1 MERALNPLRFSIV
14 VPCFNEAE
22 SIPELL
28 ARIKAAFASIDADEQ
43 FEVLF
48 INDGSTD
55 ETESII
61 KSYATTED
69 YVGLISLR
77 RNCGKSLALMT
88 GFRAAKGDLI
98 VTMDS
103 DLQDRPEDIPKLIA
117 RIEEGFDVISGWRKK
132 RHDTQTRS
140 LGSQLFNYASRVAS
154 GLDLHDFNCGFK
166 IYRKRVLDE
175 IVVFGQ
181 YHRYI
186 PLIAHLAGFKVG
198 EIPIGNDPRKYG
210 SSKFLTFRY
219 QGLFDLVSILFT
231 HRYGLSP
238 LHFFGTLA
246 AILIVPSGLVIGYF
260 FVSQALYLLGAG
272 DAFMVGTRPLLLL
285 ALFTFVSGILVLIPG
300 FICDFI
306 LHHQIGTRIES
317 IIGLSK
323 SLELTSVVSKNSRES
338 LERSTLAS
346 QAGRQME
353 VEPAPAVAAGL
364 GTAQTGDTPGL

>member
-1 MERALNPLRFSIV
+1 MTHPSSQLRFTV
-14 VPCFNEAE
+14 VIPCFNEAD

-28 ARIKAAFASIDADEQ
+28 TRIKAAFVSIGADDQ
-43 FEVLF
+43 FDVLL

-55 ETESII
+55 QTENVI
-61 KSYATTED
+61 KSYASHED
-69 YVGLISLR
+69 FVGLISLR

-88 GFRAAKGDLI
+88 GFRAAKGDFVI
-98 VTMDS
+98 TMDS

-117 RIEEGFDVISGWRKK
+117 KIDEGFDVVSGWREQ
-132 RHDTQTRS
+132 RQDSQTRS
-140 LGSQLFNYASRVAS
+140 IGSRLFNYVSRAAS
-154 GLDLHDFNCGFK
+154 GLELHDFNCGFK

-198 EIPIGNDPRKYG
+198 ETLIGNDARKYG
-210 SSKFLTFRY
+210 SSKFVTFRY
-219 QGLFDLVSILFT
+219 QGLFDLISILFT

-246 AILIVPSGLVIGYF
+246 AVLIIPSTLVIGYF
-260 FVSQALYLLGAG
+260 FVSQALYWIGAG
-272 DAFMVGTRPLLLL
+272 DAYMVGTRPLLLL
-285 ALFTFVSGILVLIPG
+285 ALFTFVSGVLVLVPG

-306 LHHQIGTRIES
+306 LHHQINNRIEA

-323 SLELTSVVSKNSRES
+323 SLEINSVISGRASRDASSRSSSKDAN
-338 LERSTLAS
+338 
-346 QAGRQME
+346 
-353 VEPAPAVAAGL
+353 
-364 GTAQTGDTPGL
+364 

>member
-1 MERALNPLRFSIV
+1 MMEHPSSVLRYTIV
-14 VPCFNEAE
+14 VPCFNEAD

-28 ARIKAAFASIDADEQ
+28 TRLRAAFVSIGAEKQ

-48 INDGSTD
+48 VNDGSTD
-55 ETESII
+55 ETESLIRLHT
-61 KSYATTED
+61 STED
-69 YVGLISLR
+69 FVGLISLR

-88 GFRAAKGDLI
+88 GFRAAKGEFVI
-98 VTMDS
+98 TMDS
-103 DLQDRPEDIPKLIA
+103 DLQDRPEDIPRLIA
-117 RIEEGFDVISGWRKK
+117 KIEEGFDVVSGWREK
-132 RHDTQTRS
+132 RQDTQTRS
-140 LGSQLFNYASRVAS
+140 IGSRIFNYASRAAS

-198 EIPIGNDPRKYG
+198 ETLIGNDPRKYG
-210 SSKFLTFRY
+210 SSKFVTFRY
-219 QGLFDLVSILFT
+219 EGLFDLVSILFT

-246 AILIVPSGLVIGYF
+246 AILIIPSALVIAYF
-260 FVSQALYLLGAG
+260 FISQALYLAGAG
-272 DAFMVGTRPLLLL
+272 DTFMVGTRPLLLL
-285 ALFTFVSGILVLIPG
+285 SLFTFLSGVLVLVPG

-306 LHHQIGTRIES
+306 LHHQIGSRIES

-323 SLELTSVVSKNSRES
+323 SLEISSGVSRSS
-338 LERSTLAS
+338 PDSQERPSAS
-346 QAGRQME
+346 ADAGKRHG
-353 VEPAPAVAAGL
+353 V
-364 GTAQTGDTPGL
+364 D

>member
-1 MERALNPLRFSIV
+1 MEHASNPLRFSVV
-14 VPCFNEAE
+14 VPCFNEAD

-28 ARIKAAFASIDADEQ
+28 ARIKAAFASIGADKQ

-48 INDGSTD
+48 VNDGSTD
-55 ETESII
+55 ETESVI
-61 KSYATTED
+61 KSRASTED
-69 YVGLISLR
+69 FVGLISLR

-98 VTMDS
+98 ITMDS

-117 RIEEGFDVISGWRKK
+117 RIEEGLDVVSGWREQ
-132 RHDTQTRS
+132 RQDTQTRS
-140 LGSQLFNYASRVAS
+140 LGSRLFNYVARAAS

-198 EIPIGNDPRKYG
+198 ETLIGNDARKHG
-210 SSKFLTFRY
+210 SSKFVTFRY

-246 AILIVPSGLVIGYF
+246 AFLIIPSALVIGYF
-260 FVSQALYLLGAG
+260 FISQALYLMGAG
-272 DAFMVGTRPLLLL
+272 DSFMVGTRPLLLL
-285 ALFTFVSGILVLIPG
+285 ALFTFVSGILVLVPG

-306 LHHQIGTRIES
+306 LHHQINSRIES

-323 SLELTSVVSKNSRES
+323 SLEFSSAVSRRSRELQDRPS
-338 LERSTLAS
+338 VAS
-346 QAGRQME
+346 GE
-353 VEPAPAVAAGL
+353 
-364 GTAQTGDTPGL
+364 

>member
-1 MERALNPLRFSIV
+1 MEQASNPLLFTV
-14 VPCFNEAE
+14 VIPCFNEAD

-28 ARIKAAFASIDADEQ
+28 GRIKAAFVSIGAADQ

-55 ETESII
+55 ETESVIR
-61 KSYATTED
+61 SRASTED
-69 YVGLISLR
+69 FVGLISLR

-88 GFRAAKGDLI
+88 GFRAAKGDYI
-98 VTMDS
+98 ITMDS

-117 RIEEGFDVISGWRKK
+117 RIEEGFDVVSGWREK
-132 RHDTQTRS
+132 RQDTQTRS
-140 LGSQLFNYASRVAS
+140 IGSRIFNYTSRAAS

-198 EIPIGNDPRKYG
+198 EALVGNDARKYG
-210 SSKFLTFRY
+210 SSKFVTFRY

-238 LHFFGTLA
+238 LHFFGTLSA
-246 AILIVPSGLVIGYF
+246 LLVIPSTLVIGYF
-260 FVSQALYLLGAG
+260 FISQVLYLVGAG
-272 DAFMVGTRPLLLL
+272 SAYMVGTRPLFLLS
-285 ALFTFVSGILVLIPG
+285 LFTFLSGILVLVPG

-306 LHHQIGTRIES
+306 LHHQIDSRIES

-323 SLELTSVVSKNSRES
+323 SLEIGSVVSG
-338 LERSTLAS
+338 RSHNPQDRAS
-346 QAGRQME
+346 A
-353 VEPAPAVAAGL
+353 L
-364 GTAQTGDTPGL
+364 PGNRHNTE

>member
-364 GTAQTGDTPGL
+364 GAAQTGDTPGL

>member
-1 MERALNPLRFSIV
+1 MVTIMEHPSSALRFTVV
-14 VPCFNEAE
+14 VPCFNEAD

-28 ARIKAAFASIDADEQ
+28 IRIKAAFVSIGAHDQ

-55 ETESII
+55 DTESII
-61 KSYATTED
+61 KSRASTED
-69 YVGLISLR
+69 FVGLISLR

-88 GFRAAKGDLI
+88 GFRAAKGDFI
-98 VTMDS
+98 ITMDS
-103 DLQDRPEDIPKLIA
+103 DLQDRPEDIPKLVA
-117 RIEEGFDVISGWRKK
+117 KIEEGFDVVSGWRQK
-132 RHDTQTRS
+132 RQDTQTRS
-140 LGSQLFNYASRVAS
+140 VGSRIFNYASRAAS
-154 GLDLHDFNCGFK
+154 GLDLHDFNSGFK

-198 EIPIGNDPRKYG
+198 ETLIGNDARKYG
-210 SSKFLTFRY
+210 SSKFVTFRY
-219 QGLFDLVSILFT
+219 EGLFDLVSILFT

-246 AILIVPSGLVIGYF
+246 AILIIPSALVIGYF
-260 FVSQALYLLGAG
+260 FISQALYWMGAG
-272 DAFMVGTRPLLLL
+272 SAFMVGTRPLLLL
-285 ALFTFVSGILVLIPG
+285 SLFTFLSGILVLVPG

-306 LHHQIGTRIES
+306 LHHQISSRIES

-323 SLELTSVVSKNSRES
+323 SLEISSVVSSRHLHEPVVGT
-338 LERSTLAS
+338 TLNDGA
-346 QAGRQME
+346 MK
-353 VEPAPAVAAGL
+353 
-364 GTAQTGDTPGL
+364 